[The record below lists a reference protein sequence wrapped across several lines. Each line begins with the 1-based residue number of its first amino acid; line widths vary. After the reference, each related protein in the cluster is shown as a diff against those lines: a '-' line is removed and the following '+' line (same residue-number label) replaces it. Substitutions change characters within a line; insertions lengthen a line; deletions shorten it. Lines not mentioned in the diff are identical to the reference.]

1 MEYKQLTLKTIPE
14 YLKSI
19 SEMKK
24 IFSSFDNLNVSEIGG
39 KKNGRYQRF

>member
-24 IFSSFDNLNVSEIGG
+24 IFSSFDNLLLFRRDVRSNYAKFE
-39 KKNGRYQRF
+39 